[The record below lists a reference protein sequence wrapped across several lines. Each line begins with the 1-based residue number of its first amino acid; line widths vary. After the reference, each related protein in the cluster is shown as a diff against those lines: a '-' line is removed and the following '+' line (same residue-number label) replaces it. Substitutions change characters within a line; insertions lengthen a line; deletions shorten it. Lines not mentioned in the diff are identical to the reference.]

1 MGEKIFEVER
11 VSEEEII
18 LRLRTDKLKLLPDST
33 KAHMKIAGRELL
45 LALRSLVDAA
55 VESLEQK
62 KEGKGKRRTKIEV
75 E

>member
-18 LRLRTDKLKLLPDST
+18 LRLRTEKLKLLPDPT
-33 KAHMKIAGRELL
+33 KAHLRIAGRELL
-45 LALRSLVDAA
+45 LALRTLVDATA
-55 VESLEQK
+55 ESLERK
-62 KEGKGKRRTKIEV
+62 KEEKGKKRTKIEV